1 MQFQRFEDIKAW
13 QESRILVSLVFRY
26 FSDLTDFD
34 FRRQLFRATLSTM
47 NNIAEGYERRSNKE
61 FAQFLFISKGS
72 CGEVRSMMYA
82 ALDLGFIDEL
92 QFNEVYSQSILLSKI
107 TSGLIKSIR
116 NSA

>member
-26 FSDLTDFD
+26 FGDLRDFD
-34 FRRQLFRATLSTM
+34 FRRQLFRATLSAM

-61 FAQFLFISKGS
+61 FTQFLFISKGS
-72 CGEVRSMMYA
+72 CGEVRSMIYA

-92 QFNEVYSQSILLSKI
+92 QFNEIYSQSIF
-107 TSGLIKSIR
+107 LIKNYFRTNQIYS
-116 NSA
+116 